1 MNVIAE
7 YIWIDGDGELRSKA
21 RTLDLCTIPSLENIP
36 EWDYD
41 GSSTKQ
47 AEGNISEV
55 ILHPQSIFN
64 CPFRGDNNILVMCD
78 TWKVTGE
85 PLDNNYR
92 HRAKQFFDQNLES
105 KPWFGLEQEYFL
117 WDRESNLPLGWPSQ
131 DGRCR
136 QPKKQG
142 KYYCGVGSGRVW
154 GRNLVEKHYKFCLY
168 AGIKISGVNSE
179 VAIGQ
184 WEYQVGPVE
193 GIFAADQ
200 LWVSRYIL
208 QRLAENENIEINL
221 KPKPL
226 QGDWNGSGCHTN
238 YSTKLMRE
246 GDNNKT
252 GLQYI
257 EEAIQK
263 LESRHIEHM
272 TNYGTG
278 NSARMTGEHE
288 TSSHNN
294 FTWGVANRQ
303 ASVRIPTRTHKDE
316 KGYLEDRRP
325 GSNIDPY
332 IVTGLLFH
340 TTILIPF

>member
-1 MNVIAE
+1 MYIIVVE
-7 YIWIDGDGELRSKA
+7 YIWIGGEGELRSKS
-21 RTLDLCTIPSLENIP
+21 RTLELSTIPTLENIP

-47 AEGNISEV
+47 AQGNVSEV
-55 ILHPQSIFN
+55 ILRPQSIFK

-78 TWKVTGE
+78 TWKITGE

-92 HRAKQFFDQNLES
+92 YKAKQFFDENLES

-117 WDRESNLPLGWPSQ
+117 WDRDTNLPLGWSRN
-131 DGRCR
+131 G
-136 QPKKQG
+136 QPEKQG
-142 KYYCGVGSGRVW
+142 KYYCGVGGSRVW
-154 GRNLVEKHYKFCLY
+154 GRDLVEKHYNYCLT
-168 AGIKISGVNSE
+168 AGIKISGVNAE
-179 VAIGQ
+179 VALGQ

-193 GIFAADQ
+193 GIFAGDQ

-208 QRLAENENIEINL
+208 ERLAENWNVEINFQ
-221 KPKPL
+221 PKPV

-246 GDNNKT
+246 GDKYKT

-257 EEAIQK
+257 EDSIKK
-263 LESRHIEHM
+263 LELYHTEHM
-272 TNYGTG
+272 VNYGSG
-278 NSARMTGEHE
+278 NNARMTGEHE
-288 TSSHNN
+288 TSSQDK

-303 ASVRIPTRTHKDE
+303 ASIRIPTRTNKDN

-340 TTILIPF
+340 TTVLL